1 MSVDTSFEG
10 RPGALESIA
19 TWLRSTYASGAED
32 LTTSVLR
39 RRRRIEDVWEGEGEQ
54 AFHKRATELAHS
66 SDGVDETARGTA
78 TTIEVLAGA
87 MRTAKNG
94 LATVREN
101 ARGAGLVVS
110 GDTVQEPTAVAHP
123 GTEPAP
129 DVDAATMNA
138 YNNRVTAWN
147 AYQDKVTAYNTA
159 SSDTNEYLEGWR
171 EALDSAA
178 AKLSKD
184 DANLVTLTGNLIVDG
199 GGGAIAAR
207 MATWYADAAKTARD
221 TAGRAAQHL
230 DELVKDGRLA
240 GDKGTFYKYL
250 DDKAKALQ
258 HLDDMEAKGTAP
270 KLPKGVKIG
279 GGIIGA
285 LAMGYGIKSDIED
298 GESTTQAVVSNAGGT
313 AVGIGASIAA
323 AAGAGAAV
331 GALGGSV
338 VPGLGTA
345 VGAVAGVIVGTGV
358 GIVTSGAI
366 DSMFEKG
373 VDSIGD
379 VGEAIGDGWNDLTN
393 TAGGLWDAGGDL
405 IDGIF

>member
-1 MSVDTSFEG
+1 MSIDTSFEG
-10 RPGALESIA
+10 KPEALEAVA

-32 LTTSVLR
+32 LTTSVLA

-66 SDGVDETARGTA
+66 ADGVEEAARGTA

-94 LATVREN
+94 LATIRDD

-110 GDTVQEPTAVAHP
+110 GDTIQEPAAVAHP
-123 GTEPAP
+123 GSEPAP
-129 DVDAATMNA
+129 DVDPATMNA
-138 YNNRVTAWN
+138 YNHRVTAWN

-159 SSDTNEYLEGWR
+159 STETDDHLEGWR

-178 AKLSKD
+178 AKLAKD

-207 MATWYADAAKTARD
+207 MAVWYADAAKTARE

-258 HLDDMEAKGTAP
+258 HLDDMEAKSTSP
-270 KLPKGVKIG
+270 KLPTGVKIG

-285 LAMGYGIKSDIED
+285 LALGYGIKSDIED
-298 GESTTQAVVSNAGGT
+298 GESPTQAVVSNAGGT
-313 AVGIGASIAA
+313 AAGIGASIAA

-331 GALGGSV
+331 GALGGSA

-379 VGEAIGDGWNDLTN
+379 VGEAIGDGWDDLTN